1 MNKHFDLVDYRERL
15 GANEELMLLV
25 VNEFRREIQD
35 FMEQL
40 EQAVRSGDLP
50 KVAALSHRIKG
61 ASSEVS
67 AMNIPTICKS
77 LELAAKAEET
87 DRVAILHQDL
97 VMAIEAYRQELD
109 QVLPNN

>member
-1 MNKHFDLVDYRERL
+1 MNSHFDLVDYRERL

-40 EQAVRSGDLP
+40 EQTVQLGDLP

-67 AMNIPTICKS
+67 AVNIPIVCKS

-87 DRVAILHQDL
+87 DRVAVLYQELITALEL
-97 VMAIEAYRQELD
+97 YLQELD
-109 QVLPNN
+109 QALPNN